1 MTVPLEVT
9 RVFARR
15 RLAAFAVL
23 GALLAMTAVSALV
36 TKFDFGLMFSS
47 LPKAAA
53 WMAARFVP
61 GEKAVRALPQILQK
75 LGETVLVSVMATVI
89 AAALALA
96 FAILASRTTRPAANA
111 LAAAAA
117 VAIRGLASFCRNVPV
132 VAWAMIL
139 LLALGQN
146 SITGL
151 LALLIGT
158 FGYLTRAFTETIDEV
173 AESSVEALRAS
184 GAGWSAIVTRAV
196 IPSVLPSVASWMLYM
211 VETNIRDATLVG
223 LLTGTGIG
231 FLFDR
236 YYKVMNFEVA
246 GAVVIGIIVTVILVE
261 ALSNILRRAFL

>member
-1 MTVPLEVT
+1 MTVPLEIQ
-9 RVFARR
+9 RISRR
-15 RLAAFAVL
+15 KRLATFGILV
-23 GALLAMTAVSALV
+23 GLLLFTAVSSIV
-36 TKFDFGLMFSS
+36 TQFNFVLMFSS
-47 LPKAAA
+47 LPKAFFWMFTRFAPGSRAA
-53 WMAARFVP
+53 
-61 GEKAVRALPQILQK
+61 KALPQIIGK

-89 AAALALA
+89 AAALALV
-96 FAILASRTTRPAANA
+96 FAILASRTTRPVRTGS
-111 LAAAAA
+111 L
-117 VAIRGLASFCRNVPV
+117 VIRGIASFCRNVPV

-158 FGYLTRAFTETIDEV
+158 FGYLTRAFTETIDDV

-184 GAGWSAIVTRAV
+184 GAGWLSTVTRAV
-196 IPSVLPSVASWMLYM
+196 IPSILPTVASWMLYM

-246 GAVVIGIIVTVILVE
+246 GAVVIGIILTVIVVE
-261 ALSNILRRAFL
+261 SISNLLRRSFL

>member
-1 MTVPLEVT
+1 LSAPIEVE
-9 RVFARR
+9 RVLARR
-15 RLAAFAVL
+15 RLETLGVL
-23 GALLAMTAVSALV
+23 GAIAVATAVSAV
-36 TKFDFGLMFSS
+36 ATKFDFGLMLGS
-47 LPKAAA
+47 LPKAFG
-53 WMAARFVP
+53 WMATRFVP
-61 GEKAVRALPQILQK
+61 GERAAKAVPQILAK
-75 LGETVLVSVMATVI
+75 LGETVMVSVMATVI

-96 FAILASRTTRPAANA
+96 LAILASRTTRP
-111 LAAAAA
+111 LAAGAI
-117 VAIRGLASFCRNVPV
+117 VIRGLASFCRNVPL

-158 FGYLTRAFTETIDEV
+158 FGYLTRAFIETIDDV
-173 AESSVEALRAS
+173 AESAVEALRAS
-184 GAGWSAIVTRAV
+184 GAGWPAIVTRAV
-196 IPSVLPSVASWMLYM
+196 IPSVLPTVASWMLYM

-246 GAVVIGIIVTVILVE
+246 GAIVIGVIATVILVE
-261 ALSNILRRAFL
+261 SLSNLLRRAFL